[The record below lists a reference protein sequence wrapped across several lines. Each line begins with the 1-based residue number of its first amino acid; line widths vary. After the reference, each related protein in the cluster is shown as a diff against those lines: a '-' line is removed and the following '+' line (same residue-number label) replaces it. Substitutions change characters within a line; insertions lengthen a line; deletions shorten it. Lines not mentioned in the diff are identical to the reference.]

1 MDTSTVPKIID
12 IRQDGGG
19 LTPLVPQIRE
29 GLNAREGQEKKL
41 PTLLL
46 YSEDGLKLFEK
57 ITYLE
62 EYYPT
67 GQEIQVL
74 EACADRIA
82 DRIALESNSMLVEL
96 GSGNLRK
103 VRILLDALDRKGK
116 DVSYYALDVSEVELE
131 HWLKKP
137 ENAHRSKTVLSLGS
151 SIGNFSR
158 DEAAKFLSQ
167 FSETLDPNDT
177 LLLGVDACTDADKVY
192 HAYNDREGLTHEF
205 ILCGLKQANR
215 LLGYDA
221 FDTKMWEV
229 IGRYNK
235 KTDRHEAFVSPKEDV
250 TIEGALIRAG
260 EQVRIEESYKYNPVQ
275 SERLWSDAG
284 LTEGAKWTN
293 TDGDYALHLLNK
305 PKVQYPLVA
314 EKYAAHPVPSLEEWD
329 QLWAAWDAVTLE
341 MIPEEDLLEKP
352 IKLRNACIFYL
363 GHIPTFMDIHL
374 TRATHGKPTE
384 PSSYTNIFERGIDP
398 DVDDPEQCHAHSEIP
413 DSWPPATEIL
423 DFQSKVRIR
432 VKKLYASG
440 QAVKDRAVSR
450 AMWLSYEH
458 EIMHLETLLY
468 MLIQSEKTMAPP
480 TTVMPDFEALANQA
494 RQGAV
499 ENQWFDIPEQKVEI
513 GIEDP
518 DDNSGPEHFF
528 GWDNEKPKRTVHVPA
543 FKAKG
548 RPITN
553 GEFAKYL
560 EENHLDTLPASW
572 HTLSHTQGTET
583 NGHTSGI
590 SSSFL
595 QGKAVRTVYGPISL
609 KLALDWPVCASY
621 DELRGCARWMGG
633 RIPSMEEARSI
644 YRHVDEAK
652 TLQAHESLGANI
664 PAVNAHLV
672 NDGVEE
678 SPPSKA
684 LSSSSTGPNPNELFV
699 DLLGANVGFRHW
711 HPVPVSQH
719 GNKLAGQSEMGGV
732 WEWTSSVLEKQE
744 GFEAMPL
751 YPGYAA
757 DFFDGKHNIVLG
769 GSWATHPRIAGRKS
783 FVNWYQRNY
792 PFVWAGARIVKD
804 AIPFELDKMIKELLR
819 WEDSPGLEHH
829 CPKCQTPLNNPRAK
843 HTCYFKHVEICPLF
857 HQHFF
862 MIGQSLFS
870 LLALTL
876 SYIFLTSKIFHEQL
890 SAMEKCKA
898 NLLLTGQAHNC
909 DTCRRNNSAHD
920 QRHRQIAMLLR
931 QLTQL
936 QQENGIEPGN
946 CPTSPFSPAFSPT
959 GKRGSV
965 SWPADTDPETTPK
978 LKKRERKKAK
988 KRIKALKGGDALT
1001 TAEVA
1006 AIATALHPCTRN
1018 DSVISTSS
1026 TSTFTTE
1033 PSNQSTVS
1041 EDSATTTPTP
1051 TSPTSPISENPSF
1064 TTLMNVN
1071 KSFHPDV
1078 DGKLNSTRMALQTQL
1093 LSVLHENSLPLDA
1106 SVENALCALGISESD
1121 HKTPKPVAEC
1131 VAKVKEAIRED
1142 IFCAECDEKKFR
1154 LREAAWYRFV
1164 NRSVLALREGE

>member
-1 MDTSTVPKIID
+1 MPSNTAPQIID

-29 GLNAREGQEKKL
+29 GLNARDGQEKKL

-57 ITYLE
+57 ITYLD

-67 GQEIQVL
+67 GQEIEVL
-74 EACADRIA
+74 EAYADRIA

-131 HWLKKP
+131 RTLAEVPQGTFKHVQCHGLLGTYDEGLDWLKKS
-137 ENAHRSKTVLSLGS
+137 ENAHRSKTILSLGS

-167 FSETLDPNDT
+167 FAETLDPNDT
-177 LLLGVDACTDADKVY
+177 LLLGVDACTDANKVY

-205 ILCGLKQANR
+205 ILAGLTQANK

-221 FDTKMWEV
+221 FDVSKWEV

-235 KTDRHEAFVSPKEDV
+235 ETDRHEAFVSPKVDV

-260 EQVRIEESYKYNPVQ
+260 EQVRIEESYKYNAVQ
-275 SERLWSDAG
+275 GEKLWSDAG

-293 TDGDYALHLLNK
+293 STGDYGLHLLNK
-305 PKVQYPLVA
+305 PKVQYPLVPD
-314 EKYAAHPVPSLEEWD
+314 KYAAQPVPSLEEWN

-341 MIPEEDLLEKP
+341 MIPEEELLEKP

-374 TRATHGKPTE
+374 TRATKGKPTE
-384 PSSYTNIFERGIDP
+384 PSSYPSIFERGIDP
-398 DVDDPEQCHAHSEIP
+398 DVDDPEQCHSHSEIP
-413 DSWPPATEIL
+413 DSWPPAPEIL
-423 DFQSKVRIR
+423 DFQSRVRVR
-432 VKKLYASG
+432 VNKLYASG
-440 QAVKDRAVSR
+440 QATNDRAVSR
-450 AMWLSYEH
+450 ALWLSYEH
-458 EIMHLETLLY
+458 EVMHLETLLY

-480 TTVMPDFEALANQA
+480 TTVMPDFEALAVQA

-499 ENQWFDIPEQKVEI
+499 ENQWFDIPAQEVEI

-528 GWDNEKPKRTVHVPA
+528 GWDNEKPKRTVRVSA
-543 FKAKG
+543 FKAQG

-553 GEFAKYL
+553 GEYVKYM
-560 EENHLDTLPASW
+560 EEKNIDALPASW
-572 HTLSHTQGTET
+572 QTLPYANGAET
-583 NGHTSGI
+583 NGHASGL

-621 DELRGCARWMGG
+621 DEIAGCARWMGG
-633 RIPSMEEARSI
+633 RIPTMEEARSI

-678 SPPSKA
+678 SPPSKT
-684 LSSSSTGPNPNELFV
+684 SPWSSTGPNPNDLFV

-711 HPVPVSQH
+711 HPMPVSQN

-732 WEWTSSVLEKQE
+732 WEWTSSVLSKHE

-751 YPGYAA
+751 YPGYTGQGLVMSMLNPVLTYLAA
-757 DFFDGKHNIVLG
+757 DFFDDKHNVVLG

-792 PFVWAGARIVKD
+792 PFVWAGARMV
-804 AIPFELDKMIKELLR
+804 R
-819 WEDSPGLEHH
+819 
-829 CPKCQTPLNNPRAK
+829 
-843 HTCYFKHVEICPLF
+843 
-857 HQHFF
+857 
-862 MIGQSLFS
+862 
-870 LLALTL
+870 
-876 SYIFLTSKIFHEQL
+876 
-890 SAMEKCKA
+890 
-898 NLLLTGQAHNC
+898 
-909 DTCRRNNSAHD
+909 DT
-920 QRHRQIAMLLR
+920 
-931 QLTQL
+931 
-936 QQENGIEPGN
+936 
-946 CPTSPFSPAFSPT
+946 
-959 GKRGSV
+959 
-965 SWPADTDPETTPK
+965 
-978 LKKRERKKAK
+978 
-988 KRIKALKGGDALT
+988 
-1001 TAEVA
+1001 
-1006 AIATALHPCTRN
+1006 
-1018 DSVISTSS
+1018 
-1026 TSTFTTE
+1026 
-1033 PSNQSTVS
+1033 
-1041 EDSATTTPTP
+1041 
-1051 TSPTSPISENPSF
+1051 
-1064 TTLMNVN
+1064 
-1071 KSFHPDV
+1071 
-1078 DGKLNSTRMALQTQL
+1078 
-1093 LSVLHENSLPLDA
+1093 
-1106 SVENALCALGISESD
+1106 
-1121 HKTPKPVAEC
+1121 
-1131 VAKVKEAIRED
+1131 
-1142 IFCAECDEKKFR
+1142 
-1154 LREAAWYRFV
+1154 
-1164 NRSVLALREGE
+1164 